1 MKRLELL
8 KKILERK
15 LLMSFLIKH
24 YEKYNKY
31 LGRLSYFLGS
41 LSSVFATLSKIYDN
55 ESAISTAL
63 VASSVVTLACFKIK
77 ESLAYTK
84 IIVNGK
90 ESVIKYQD
98 LYDKIA
104 AEQTKGNPFQTQ
116 EPDDDFATHY
126 REYQQIKDFEPIVE
140 HNIMAEYQ
148 EYCKNQHIVSSID
161 EAAQIRELEEILISN
176 GTEENK
182 EKEKGLFRTLR
193 NSNEDTAKE
202 EKEEKEDGGSRDDLN
217 PPKKEIIKRKQ
228 LDDLYKL
235 FSPRSTIK
243 RDADRLQKLISFNGT
258 V

>member
-1 MKRLELL
+1 MNIEERTPFKPEKNMKRLELL

-104 AEQTKGNPFQTQ
+104 AEQTDNLY
-116 EPDDDFATHY
+116 EY
-126 REYQQIKDFEPIVE
+126 RREYQQIKDFEPIVE

-161 EAAQIRELEEILISN
+161 EAAQIRELEEILVSN
-176 GTEENK
+176 STEENK

-193 NSNEDTAKE
+193 SSNEDTAKE
-202 EKEEKEDGGSRDDLN
+202 EKEDGGSRGDLN
-217 PPKKEIIKRKQ
+217 PPKKETIKRKQ
-228 LDDLYKL
+228 LDDLYEL

>member
-1 MKRLELL
+1 MKKLELL

-41 LSSVFATLSKIYDN
+41 LSSVFATLSKLYDN
-55 ESAISTAL
+55 ESVISTAL

-98 LYDKIA
+98 LYDKIT
-104 AEQTKGNPFQTQ
+104 AEQPA
-116 EPDDDFATHY
+116 DDFATHLKEY
-126 REYQQIKDFEPIVE
+126 IREYQQIKDFEPIVE
-140 HNIMAEYQ
+140 HNIMAKYQ
-148 EYCKNQHIVSSID
+148 EYCQKEHIVSSID
-161 EAAQIRELEEILISN
+161 EAAQIRELEEILVNS
-176 GTEENK
+176 GTDEFIETK
-182 EKEKGLFRTLR
+182 DIIQREL
-193 NSNEDTAKE
+193 
-202 EKEEKEDGGSRDDLN
+202 
-217 PPKKEIIKRKQ
+217 PKKEIIKRKQ
-228 LDDLYKL
+228 IDDLYEL

>member
-63 VASSVVTLACFKIK
+63 VVSSVVTLACFKIK

-104 AEQTKGNPFQTQ
+104 AEQTDNLY
-116 EPDDDFATHY
+116 EY
-126 REYQQIKDFEPIVE
+126 RREYQQIKDFEPIVE

-193 NSNEDTAKE
+193 SSNEDTEKE

>member
-63 VASSVVTLACFKIK
+63 VVSSVVTLACFKIK

-104 AEQTKGNPFQTQ
+104 AEQTDNLY
-116 EPDDDFATHY
+116 EY
-126 REYQQIKDFEPIVE
+126 RREYQQIKDFEPIVE

-193 NSNEDTAKE
+193 SSNEDTEKE

-258 V
+258 VWYVQGSNWF